1 MPQSGEELRSA
12 LDACFKFHFKRS
24 PKGNSSQID
33 ECPEVRGFVGKFLEL
48 VNKKECAALPGDVLQ
63 GCSESDSVID
73 HRFTFLNDYDEDHDD
88 YPNQDFKVP
97 FSLFPSFSLSLFL
110 SFALFLFRSVPYKCE
125 I

>member
-1 MPQSGEELRSA
+1 MASSILLIGIRSA
-12 LDACFKFHFKRS
+12 KDLTTDLTTDVAKRDQS
-24 PKGNSSQID
+24 RV
-33 ECPEVRGFVGKFLEL
+33 EAL
-48 VNKKECAALPGDVLQ
+48 KKEFGTV
-63 GCSESDSVID
+63 
-73 HRFTFLNDYDEDHDD
+73 FTLSRDLGDYDEDHDD